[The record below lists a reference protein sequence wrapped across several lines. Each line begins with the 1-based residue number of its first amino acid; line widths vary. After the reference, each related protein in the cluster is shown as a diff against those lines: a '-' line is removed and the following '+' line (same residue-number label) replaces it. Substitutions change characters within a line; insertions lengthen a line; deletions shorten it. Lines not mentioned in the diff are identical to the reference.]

1 MPFKG
6 KRPTPRCGWCGQEC
20 ASWSAVDDH
29 AHTCAKGVET
39 RAELVIIAELLE
51 HAAKVLRGKCIIF
64 GEEPLG
70 GALEKIRSCD
80 GQLDEIIKVRDA
92 NLEGKKWPF

>member
-29 AHTCAKGVET
+29 AQTCPKGVQT
-39 RAELVIIAELLE
+39 REELVGIAELLE
-51 HAAKVLRGKCIIF
+51 HAAKILRGKAIVF
-64 GEEPLG
+64 GEEPLQ
-70 GALEKIRSCD
+70 GALDKIRHCAGELES
-80 GQLDEIIKVRDA
+80 IIITRDH
-92 NLEGKKWPF
+92 NLKGTTVG